1 MGPKF
6 SRRGWFRGVGA
17 ALLAGGPGRR
27 AARRRRTRAATPP
40 FPVGAVTYESAP
52 TTTFVY
58 DAAAGLR
65 CVEATGRV
73 TTFAYDAA
81 GRRCGEWG
89 SPPSSTT

>member
-17 ALLAGGPGRR
+17 ALLVWWARPAGRPPAPDAGRD
-27 AARRRRTRAATPP
+27 AALPCWG
-40 FPVGAVTYESAP
+40 FTYESAP
-52 TTTFVY
+52 PTTFVY
-58 DAAAGLR
+58 DAAAGPR